1 MTRSPYRSVSKSS
14 DRFEETVIA
23 VILGLMAMITFA
35 NVVIRKLQE
44 FSFWRSE
51 SFAPITGPLATFGLL
66 SLELTVFLFAW
77 LVLLGASYCVKQR
90 AHLGVD
96 LVTAAVAPAPR
107 KIMAMIAVLCS
118 VFYAFLLFKGSWDY
132 WANFANLPATTGRWF
147 PTGFEEKFL
156 SKGWYEVDD
165 VNMPGFLQ
173 FIADWM
179 NDGEPYEKVPRF
191 IPYFVLPLGM
201 GLLLYRF
208 IQAGLKVYRDE
219 ADSIIVAHEV
229 EDSVKA
235 IEDEDKS

>member
-1 MTRSPYRSVSKSS
+1 MSQVPDKYGRKNS

-23 VILGLMAMITFA
+23 IILGLMAIITFS

-51 SFAPITGPLATFGLL
+51 AFAPVTGPLSTFGLL

-77 LVLLGASYCVKQR
+77 LVLLGASYCVKQK

-96 LVTAAVAPAPR
+96 LLTAPLAPKPKRIFAL
-107 KIMAMIAVLCS
+107 IAVTCS
-118 VFYAFLLFKGSWDY
+118 VFYAFLLLKGSWDY

-147 PTGFEEKFL
+147 PTGFEDKFL
-156 SKGWYEVDD
+156 PKAWYEVDD

-179 NDGEPYEKVPRF
+179 NDGERYEKVPRF
-191 IPYFVLPLGM
+191 IPYFVLPFGM
-201 GLLLYRF
+201 ALLLYRF
-208 IQAGLKVYRDE
+208 LQTGLQIYRGE
-219 ADSIIVAHEV
+219 TDSIIVAHEV
-229 EDSVKA
+229 EEITSVDNSK
-235 IEDEDKS
+235 DNG